1 MWSVYMLQEVDGS
14 GSGTRTY
21 IGATLDVAR
30 RLEQHNGNQSGGAK
44 ATHGRIWSRLCHITG
59 FPHERAALQFEWS
72 WKHTSRKQE
81 GRPLERRI
89 KALFVLLGCDQP
101 TSKANDFQDYVH
113 DLQVVWET
121 GLDPMKFI

>member
-1 MWSVYMLQEVDGS
+1 MLQEVG
-14 GSGTRTY
+14 GTRTY
-21 IGATLDVAR
+21 IGATLDVTR

-44 ATHGRIWSRLCHITG
+44 ATRGRQWSRICHITG
-59 FPHERAALQFEWS
+59 FPEEKAALQFEWS
-72 WKHTSRKQE
+72 WKYTTKKQV
-81 GRPLERRI
+81 GSYFERRI

-101 TSKANDFQDYVH
+101 TSKANDFQDYVK